1 MNLEISANQLLVLR
15 SSYATFIM
23 ICMMHKNAKVILYD
37 GVGKGDIFP
46 IAFRSV
52 QGTITNIINFMAAK
66 WIQIAIVGVVNNLSP
81 VCCVVLC
88 YFMLGETLPLKE
100 IIFLALIVVCIFD
113 IVIFAPKAT
122 TDATTKSIT

>member
-1 MNLEISANQLLVLR
+1 MLR
-15 SSYATFIM
+15 STYATFIM

-37 GVGKGDIFP
+37 GVGKGDVFP

-88 YFMLGETLPLKE
+88 YFMLGETLALKE

-122 TDATTKSIT
+122 TETTTKSIT

>member
-1 MNLEISANQLLVLR
+1 VNLEITANQLLVLR

-52 QGTITNIINFMAAK
+52 QGTITNIINFMATK

-88 YFMLGETLPLKE
+88 YFMLGETLARKE
-100 IIFLALIVVCIFD
+100 IIFLAIIVVCVFD
-113 IVIFAPKAT
+113 IVIFAPPASA
-122 TDATTKSIT
+122 DATTKGIN

>member
-1 MNLEISANQLLVLR
+1 
-15 SSYATFIM
+15 M

-37 GVGKGDIFP
+37 GVGKGDVFP

-88 YFMLGETLPLKE
+88 YFMLGETLALKE

-122 TDATTKSIT
+122 TETTTKSIT